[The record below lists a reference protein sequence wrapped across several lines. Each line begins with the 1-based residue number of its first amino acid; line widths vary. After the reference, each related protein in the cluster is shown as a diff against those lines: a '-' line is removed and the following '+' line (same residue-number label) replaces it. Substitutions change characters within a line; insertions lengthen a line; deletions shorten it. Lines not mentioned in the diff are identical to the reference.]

1 VLLAAAIGIAG
12 ITHLGDTRGEAQP
25 AKATISYSE
34 AKPIVERLR
43 PNLPADLAT
52 IPESQLD
59 AAWNPWMSQL
69 DRRIRARLERGDE
82 DSAINFLLFGTSFT
96 KLPRA
101 LNDSAKLGG
110 RERAAAIVRG
120 RIADLANAIASP
132 GSNERLIFV
141 RGLVRRN
148 GIDPDTAAGREQT
161 RVYFRTLMT
170 RINGEVDEY
179 AKTIESARGTA
190 ELAARSTLFRTRGLS
205 SDTSIR
211 PDFAIDRALEL
222 LTAKGILT
230 AGSVRRI
237 AIVRTIARV
246 SYSAASTSS
255 TVRSC
260 TRAWSD
266 RWGVEGSVACNA
278 VIAVVAASI
287 VACRLS
293 GWSPW
298 RRAMRARR
306 WSSVARSISRR
317 AASGPRRAR
326 CLRW

>member
-1 VLLAAAIGIAG
+1 M
-12 ITHLGDTRGEAQP
+12 TD
-25 AKATISYSE
+25 
-34 AKPIVERLR
+34 
-43 PNLPADLAT
+43 ADLAT

-211 PDFAIDRALEL
+211 PDFAIDRALE
-222 LTAKGILT
+222 AHHM
-230 AGSVRRI
+230 RMREM
-237 AIVRTIARV
+237 R
-246 SYSAASTSS
+246 
-255 TVRSC
+255 
-260 TRAWSD
+260 
-266 RWGVEGSVACNA
+266 
-278 VIAVVAASI
+278 VVAH
-287 VACRLS
+287 VLF
-293 GWSPW
+293 PQ
-298 RRAMRARR
+298 
-306 WSSVARSISRR
+306 VQ
-317 AASGPRRAR
+317 
-326 CLRW
+326 